1 MKFGNEFWLILFWEY
16 IIPKLFAVCRKFKA
30 EFRSMERSVERMK
43 LHREKYSGDFIPYNQ
58 PELFQGCE
66 KLEKFTILGVPTGTT
81 ETHFF
86 YDHTH
91 VKIQGF
97 TKLSMTYQN
106 MPPLNG
112 LTNYQEYF
120 T

>member
-1 MKFGNEFWLILFWEY
+1 
-16 IIPKLFAVCRKFKA
+16 
-30 EFRSMERSVERMK
+30 MEHSVAGMK
-43 LHREKYSGDFIPYNQ
+43 LDRENYSGDFIPYNM
-58 PELFQGCE
+58 PELFQSCE
-66 KLEKFTILGVPTGTT
+66 NWKNLPWLGVPTGTT

-91 VKIQGF
+91 VKTQGF
-97 TKLSMTYQN
+97 TKLSMTSQN